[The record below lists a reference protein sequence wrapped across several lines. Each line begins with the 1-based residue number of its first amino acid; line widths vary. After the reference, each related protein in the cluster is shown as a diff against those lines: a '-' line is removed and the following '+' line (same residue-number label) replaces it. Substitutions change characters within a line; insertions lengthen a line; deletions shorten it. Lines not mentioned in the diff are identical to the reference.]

1 VIILQLFPGLDI
13 ADYKIFK
20 RTRHGTPIFG
30 AIPINSIERY
40 ASCRLTAMENGTHGS
55 WCTFLEHLQ
64 RKVSRRTLNAWA
76 LK

>member
-1 VIILQLFPGLDI
+1 VIILQLFEGLDI
-13 ADYKIFK
+13 ADYKVFK

-40 ASCRLTAMENGTHGS
+40 ASCRLTAMKNGPHGS
-55 WCTFLEHLQ
+55 RYTFLEHWQ
-64 RKVSRRTLNAWA
+64 RNLSRRTQNAQA